1 MSHNKPNKPSSPTEP
16 QALQWPQPPDEL
28 ILKLLPTL
36 DKKQLARVVNG
47 IADVVLTSE
56 ILN

>member
-1 MSHNKPNKPSSPTEP
+1 MIQNKANIPNSQAEP
-16 QALQWPQPPDEL
+16 QSLEAPEEL

-36 DKKQLARVVNG
+36 DNKQLARVVNG

>member
-1 MSHNKPNKPSSPTEP
+1 MSQNAASSHTEVQSP
-16 QALQWPQPPDEL
+16 QSIEAPDEL

>member
-1 MSHNKPNKPSSPTEP
+1 MTQNTPSSQTE
-16 QALQWPQPPDEL
+16 LQSPKAPDEL

-36 DKKQLARVVNG
+36 DKSQLARVVNG
-47 IADVVLTSE
+47 IADLVLTSE

>member
-1 MSHNKPNKPSSPTEP
+1 MTPTDNKPSSQTESKSLE
-16 QALQWPQPPDEL
+16 APDEL

-36 DKKQLARVVNG
+36 DKKQLARVVDG

>member
-1 MSHNKPNKPSSPTEP
+1 MTHNKANKPSSQTEALSS
-16 QALQWPQPPDEL
+16 QAPDEL

-36 DKKQLARVVNG
+36 NKSQLARVVNG

-56 ILN
+56 IFS

>member
-1 MSHNKPNKPSSPTEP
+1 MTENIPSSQTEAQSP
-16 QALQWPQPPDEL
+16 QSLEAPDEL